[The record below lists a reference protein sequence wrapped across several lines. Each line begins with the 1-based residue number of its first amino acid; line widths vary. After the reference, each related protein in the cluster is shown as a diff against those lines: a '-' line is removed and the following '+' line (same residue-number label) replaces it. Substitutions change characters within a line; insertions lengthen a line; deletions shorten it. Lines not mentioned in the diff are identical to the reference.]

1 MSWQQFFRDSISVS
15 TAINTYNTSKNLE
28 NIDRSIQDFKEQ
40 SERSLNNISASINKG
55 FAKLSLELALQS
67 KIFANI
73 LTVLK
78 DKRKVEAEELKNF
91 GIEAL
96 RNGWIEEAIADFLK
110 SIELN
115 RYDYQVYFLLSKC
128 FFIQENYIEQENY
141 LKKAFKYSS
150 VDLDFQQ
157 YVLFDIIGK
166 LISDQNWIEAREIIQ
181 RYEYNIKLDQL
192 SVPILLSKLSVN
204 FQEGLVNDESLSII
218 SFAIDKYEA
227 DEPSRIVE
235 VIELLSKNLPVLEKQ
250 KVDQKINAKKFVI
263 AKKFGI
269 NLMTSINNIEASLI
283 FLKNSE
289 NESLI
294 KSVPK
299 SVIKRFFPIFNE
311 FSSLL
316 NDINSIKLNISNFS
330 NQSFEQIRYISS
342 ILQKLDYEIIETIK
356 KLYAKKD
363 KGSFNSEPFK
373 QPWMSQKNIAV
384 DSGDKVLIECV
395 LNDQRVITLSYFKL
409 IISNNTNSTY
419 YDLYDEFLN
428 VQKEDIRI
436 DEISFQT
443 QSTDLITFYLR
454 DLVSKKIILF
464 SSSKMVTSQYG
475 SSEKYANVLDL
486 LWSRATNNLIICL
499 NLSLS
504 ELSLQK
510 FKKIVDYLNELLAKE
525 PTKELDSNTNID
537 DIEFLND

>member
-1 MSWQQFFRDSISVS
+1 
-15 TAINTYNTSKNLE
+15 
-28 NIDRSIQDFKEQ
+28 
-40 SERSLNNISASINKG
+40 
-55 FAKLSLELALQS
+55 
-67 KIFANI
+67 
-73 LTVLK
+73 
-78 DKRKVEAEELKNF
+78 
-91 GIEAL
+91 
-96 RNGWIEEAIADFLK
+96 
-110 SIELN
+110 
-115 RYDYQVYFLLSKC
+115 
-128 FFIQENYIEQENY
+128 
-141 LKKAFKYSS
+141 
-150 VDLDFQQ
+150 
-157 YVLFDIIGK
+157 
-166 LISDQNWIEAREIIQ
+166 
-181 RYEYNIKLDQL
+181 
-192 SVPILLSKLSVN
+192 
-204 FQEGLVNDESLSII
+204 
-218 SFAIDKYEA
+218 
-227 DEPSRIVE
+227 
-235 VIELLSKNLPVLEKQ
+235 
-250 KVDQKINAKKFVI
+250 
-263 AKKFGI
+263 
-269 NLMTSINNIEASLI
+269 
-283 FLKNSE
+283 
-289 NESLI
+289 
-294 KSVPK
+294 VPK

>member
-443 QSTDLITFYLR
+443 QSTDLITPYLR